1 MSKYQEYVKRMFEEN
16 KALFEQFKKLHDYYA
31 ANPRR
36 YQLAYNIEGEK
47 VVEVIHDYERRI
59 CAHSEKGQY
68 SKYSSTLAEKFWE
81 QVRTY
86 FPKIDFVGVQRS

>member
-1 MSKYQEYVKRMFEEN
+1 MFEEN

-36 YQLAYNIEGEK
+36 YQLAYNIEGKK
-47 VVEVIHDYERRI
+47 VIEVIHEYERRL

-68 SKYSSTLAEKFWE
+68 SKYSSNLADKFWG

-86 FPKIDFVGVQRS
+86 FPKIDFVGVTRR